1 VSQVVAGSAPMKQN
15 RPRHACSVVSPVA
28 VLVRVMR
35 FSDEAPA
42 SAVTSVDSA
51 IVMRGSVLRR
61 LMSYV
66 DKPALRWELLTARVT
81 LLARAAR

>member
-1 VSQVVAGSAPMKQN
+1 
-15 RPRHACSVVSPVA
+15 
-28 VLVRVMR
+28 MR